1 MNKLKT
7 FFLITFFLFFGDK
20 INAQTYAKV
29 NMLGL
34 PLGMLNAGVEAKV
47 SDNITLQPEFFIS
60 PWRSFLGNRLQIY
73 NFNLEGRYYFKESF
87 NHFYIGGN
95 AGIAIFDIQKWNYLN
110 SNQYQRGY
118 SLLFGVTVGY
128 QYPISEKLNIDMY
141 LGGATS
147 QGFYHGYDIVNG
159 QRYEPKNP
167 WNRSGELI
175 PYKVGVALSYKIN

>member
-1 MNKLKT
+1 MNKVKII
-7 FFLITFFLFFGDK
+7 FFIAFFLFSGEK

-29 NMLGL
+29 NMLSL
-34 PLGMLNAGVEAKV
+34 PLGMLNAGAEAKI
-47 SDNITLQPEFFIS
+47 SDKITLQPEFFIS
-60 PWRSFLGNRLQIY
+60 PWHSFLGNKLQIY

-87 NHFYIGGN
+87 KHFYIGGN
-95 AGIAIFDIQKWNYLN
+95 AGIAIFDLQKWNYVNL
-110 SNQYQRGY
+110 NQYQRGY
-118 SLLFGVTVGY
+118 TWLFGVTVGY

-147 QGFYHGYDIVNG
+147 QAFYHGYDMNG
-159 QRYEPKNP
+159 NRYEPKNP